1 MPENRVARK
10 CVMCV
15 IVLALAGARQAKAQ
29 AWNYPSFQTP
39 TVANREF
46 NFALA
51 YGGDDG
57 TDFLAQWREGI
68 APRMQ
73 VEVEGGFYTP
83 RYGST
88 GGFLGGAFGYQ
99 IFRATK
105 DLPLDFLGT
114 AGLYDAFGNGNEL
127 RIPFGVSVGHT
138 FPLQGGM
145 AITPFV
151 HPRLS
156 IDHFSDNGAT
166 DTNLSLVFD
175 AGANWTITQQIAL
188 RLVATFG
195 GSDAAPNDAGIGLG
209 LAWTPKGLI
218 GAR

>member
-1 MPENRVARK
+1 MADRNRVGRILA
-10 CVMCV
+10 
-15 IVLALAGARQAKAQ
+15 IVLASGVIAGQAGAQ
-29 AWNYPSFQTP
+29 AWNYPSFQQP
-39 TVANREF
+39 TIANREF
-46 NFALA
+46 NFALS
-51 YGGDDG
+51 YGGNGG

-68 APRMQ
+68 APRQ
-73 VEVEGGFYTP
+73 QIEVEAGLFTP
-83 RYGST
+83 KYGST
-88 GGFLGGAFGYQ
+88 GGFVGGQYAYKLFD
-99 IFRATK
+99 ATK

-114 AGLYDAFGNGNEL
+114 VGLFDAFGNGNEL

-145 AITPFV
+145 ALTPYV

-156 IDHFSDNGAT
+156 IDHYSNGGVS

-175 AGANWTITQQIAL
+175 AGANWVITQQIAL

-195 GSDAAPNDAGIGLG
+195 GANPPSDAGIGLG
-209 LAWTPKGLI
+209 LAWTPKGLV